1 MPTEEKIQAVDEMAE
16 LLQRSK
22 GVYLADFTGLDV
34 PAVTQLRKKLFSE
47 QVSFR
52 VVKNRLAKLA
62 AAKAG
67 VEGLLDALE
76 GPTGLVCTEE
86 DPIAP
91 AKLLS
96 DFAKETDGKPRIKLG
111 ILEGELFVEDQI
123 QALAELPSREVLLAQ
138 IVPGLQSPVSGL
150 VFTLA
155 GILQSLVG
163 TLQAVADQKQ
173 SEPS

>member
-1 MPTEEKIQAVDEMAE
+1 MPNEEKIQAVKEMAE

-34 PAVTQLRKKLFSE
+34 PAFTQLRKTLFAE
-47 QVSFR
+47 QVTFK

-67 VEGLLDALE
+67 IDGLIDALE
-76 GPTGLVCTEE
+76 GPTGLVCTDE

-91 AKLLS
+91 AKLLF
-96 DFAKETDGKPRIKLG
+96 DFAKEANGKPRVKLG
-111 ILEGELFVEDQI
+111 ILEGEIFVEAQVE
-123 QALAELPSREVLLAQ
+123 ALAQLPSREVLLTQ
-138 IVPGLQSPVSGL
+138 IVTVLQSPVSGL
-150 VFTLA
+150 VFTLS

-163 TLQAVADQKQ
+163 TIQAVADKKQ
-173 SEPS
+173 SEDA